1 MLVYASLFIS
11 CRYYTYNIPAYLLS
25 FCSAWITAAGR
36 FFFHPTMGFWANAET
51 VGVSGDITFP
61 TSSTTDPVEVFYDD
75 RGVPHIFAQNDADL
89 YFAQG
94 YVSARDRLFQM
105 ELQIRAAGGTLS
117 EWLGETTKEYDRHQ
131 RRLGM
136 MYGAEQAIDLITEND
151 TIRTVIES
159 YADGSQ
165 CLHQQPNLRNLP
177 AGVQNSGC
185 SSRRVETFN
194 TALLLKYMT
203 QMLAGRSEDF
213 RTSNTIAHF
222 GEEFVNTYLSSR
234 SDLMDPIIPDGKEW
248 DVRTYYGQPAKFNLR
263 ARLCR

>member
-1 MLVYASLFIS
+1 MKRLLSLAATTLITALLV
-11 CRYYTYNIPAYLLS
+11 YLLS
-25 FCSAWITAAGR
+25 VPIGPLPPAGS
-36 FFFHPTMGFWANAET
+36 FFHPAFGFWANAET
-51 VGVSGDITFP
+51 LGVTGTITLP
-61 TSSTTDPVEVFYDD
+61 TSATSEPVEVFYDD

-165 CLHQQPNLRNLP
+165 CLHQQPYLRDLP

-185 SSRRVETFN
+185 NPCRVETRL
-194 TALLLKYMT
+194 T
-203 QMLAGRSEDF
+203 
-213 RTSNTIAHF
+213 
-222 GEEFVNTYLSSR
+222 
-234 SDLMDPIIPDGKEW
+234 
-248 DVRTYYGQPAKFNLR
+248 LR
-263 ARLCR
+263 CCLNI